1 MNLDTFTES
10 AIFPCMV
17 FTSTLTS
24 KNQTTIPKAV
34 VAALQALP
42 SATLCFE
49 METDGRVILTAKS
62 ASFAK
67 LAGSFPK
74 KGRIRAASLEEMQTA
89 IRTGATRGCKRPKAA
104 RK

>member
-1 MNLDTFTES
+1 
-10 AIFPCMV
+10 MV

-34 VAALQALP
+34 VAALQAQP

-49 METDGRVILTAKS
+49 MDSDGRVILTAK
-62 ASFAK
+62 AATFAQ

-74 KGRIRAASLEEMQTA
+74 KGRAKPASLEDMQAA
-89 IRTGATRGCKRPKAA
+89 IRAGTARGTKRTKVPK
-104 RK
+104 

>member
-1 MNLDTFTES
+1 
-10 AIFPCMV
+10 MV

-34 VAALQALP
+34 VAALQAQP

-49 METDGRVILTAKS
+49 MEADGRVILSAKA
-62 ASFAK
+62 ASFAQ

-74 KGRIRAASLEEMQTA
+74 KTRGKSVRIEEMQAA
-89 IRTGATRGCKRPKAA
+89 IQAGAARTTKRPRASP
-104 RK
+104 

>member
-1 MNLDTFTES
+1 
-10 AIFPCMV
+10 MV

-34 VAALQALP
+34 VAALKAQP

-49 METDGRVILTAKS
+49 MESDGRVILTAKS
-62 ASFAK
+62 ASFAQ

-74 KGRIRAASLEEMQTA
+74 RKKSKPATLEEMDAAVRAGAARA
-89 IRTGATRGCKRPKAA
+89 IRH
-104 RK
+104 

>member
-1 MNLDTFTES
+1 M
-10 AIFPCMV
+10 I

-34 VAALQALP
+34 VAALQAQP

-49 METDGRVILTAKS
+49 MESDGRIILTAK
-62 ASFAK
+62 ASTFAQ

-74 KGRIRAASLEEMQTA
+74 KGRTKSVSLDDMQAA
-89 IRTGATRGCKRPKAA
+89 IGAGAA
-104 RK
+104 RGIHRAKGGK

>member
-1 MNLDTFTES
+1 
-10 AIFPCMV
+10 MV

-34 VAALQALP
+34 VAALQAQP

-49 METDGRVILTAKS
+49 MESDGRVILTAK
-62 ASFAK
+62 AATFAQ

-74 KGRIRAASLEEMQTA
+74 KGRSKPASLEDMQAAICAGTA
-89 IRTGATRGCKRPKAA
+89 RGFKRPKGS
-104 RK
+104 K

>member
-1 MNLDTFTES
+1 
-10 AIFPCMV
+10 MV

-34 VAALQALP
+34 IAALHAQP

-49 METDGRVILTAKS
+49 MEPDGRVILTAKA
-62 ASFAK
+62 ASFAQ

-74 KGRIRAASLEEMQTA
+74 MRQGKPASLDEMQIAIRAGAVRASK
-89 IRTGATRGCKRPKAA
+89 RTKASQ
-104 RK
+104 R

>member
-1 MNLDTFTES
+1 
-10 AIFPCMV
+10 MV

-34 VAALQALP
+34 VAALKAQP

-49 METDGRVILTAKS
+49 MESDGRVILTAKS
-62 ASFAK
+62 ASFAQ

-74 KGRIRAASLEEMQTA
+74 RKKSKPAALEEMDAAVRAGAARA
-89 IRTGATRGCKRPKAA
+89 IRH
-104 RK
+104 

>member
-1 MNLDTFTES
+1 
-10 AIFPCMV
+10 MV

-34 VAALQALP
+34 VAALHAQP

-49 METDGRVILTAKS
+49 MEPDGRVILTAKA
-62 ASFAK
+62 ASFAQ

-74 KGRIRAASLEEMQTA
+74 KPRAKPATLDEMGAAIRA
-89 IRTGATRGCKRPKAA
+89 GAA
-104 RK
+104 RNSRRTKASQG